1 MKILVAIPK
10 PPDNQPS
17 SVGRWDKA
25 IQTCDIQA
33 GQMGVSDTTK
43 IGEGVWQLTE
53 ESQLPMLG
61 LVLAAATNEKFPYRV
76 EFDGKAAA
84 WKHEP

>member
-1 MKILVAIPK
+1 
-10 PPDNQPS
+10 
-17 SVGRWDKA
+17 
-25 IQTCDIQA
+25 
-33 GQMGVSDTTK
+33 MGVSDTTK